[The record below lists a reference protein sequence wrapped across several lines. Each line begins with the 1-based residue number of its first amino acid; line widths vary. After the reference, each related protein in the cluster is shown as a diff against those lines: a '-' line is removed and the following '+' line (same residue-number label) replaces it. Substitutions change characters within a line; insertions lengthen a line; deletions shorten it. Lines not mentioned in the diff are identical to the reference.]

1 MTGNSESINGLISLA
16 KQVSEAILEY
26 NNARV
31 ISHNDADG
39 ITSAAIICQALL
51 RKNIYYHA
59 TIVSRLD
66 EKVVENVNN
75 TTSKGDLVIFCD
87 MGSGQ
92 PGLISDV
99 SESTVV
105 IDHHSPE
112 GESAAKAV
120 INPHLLN
127 IDGSVYLSASGTA
140 YMVAREM
147 EPSNVDLAGLAVAGA
162 IGDKQLF
169 KSANRFI
176 LDEAVQKGIISTKK
190 GLKIGEGDIADLLEN
205 TPEPYLDISGDR
217 EKIDEFL
224 NSLNIHGNIN
234 NLKHEDF
241 KRLASAITL
250 KVIKNASIEAV
261 DSVIGDV
268 YTLNKECV
276 QDIYEYVRILNACG
290 KLKKGGLALTLSL
303 RDSSVLEE
311 AHQMSLEYNRNIL
324 DQIKD
329 AEGLIQRGKNIR
341 YLNTEGMD
349 SIGIVAGVVVRY
361 IYPDMPFVATNE
373 VEDVVKV
380 SARAT
385 HYLVKKGV
393 DLNHAIREAA
403 KSCGGSGG
411 GHNIASG
418 AAIEKGQVENFINI
432 VDDII
437 GKQLKSDRESS
448 DEN

>member
-1 MTGNSESINGLISLA
+1 MTENSDSINGLISLA
-16 KQVSEAILEY
+16 KQVSETILEY
-26 NNARV
+26 NNVRV

-51 RKNIYYHA
+51 RQNICYHA

-66 EKVVENVNN
+66 ESVIENVNN
-75 TTSKGDLVIFCD
+75 TVSEGDLIIFCD

-92 PGLISDV
+92 PDLISKV
-99 SESTVV
+99 SKSNVV

-112 GESAAKAV
+112 GESTAKAV

-140 YMVAREM
+140 YLVAREM
-147 EPSNVDLAGLAVAGA
+147 GPSNVDLSGLAVAGA

-169 KSANRFI
+169 KSANWFI
-176 LDEAVQKGIISTKK
+176 LDEAVQNGIISSNK

-205 TPEPYLDISGDR
+205 IPEPYLDISGDR

-224 NSLNIHGNIN
+224 DSLNVHGNIN
-234 NLKHEDF
+234 NLEHEDF

-261 DSVIGDV
+261 DSIIGDV
-268 YTLNKECV
+268 YTLNKESV

-290 KLKKGGLALTLSL
+290 KLKRGGLALTLSL
-303 RDSSVLEE
+303 RDSSVLKE
-311 AHQMSLEYNRNIL
+311 ARQISLEYNRNIL
-324 DQIKD
+324 DQIKK
-329 AEGLIQRGKNIR
+329 AETLIQRGKNIR

-361 IYPDMPFVATNE
+361 MYPDMPFVATNE

-385 HYLVKKGV
+385 HYLVEKGV
-393 DLNHAIREAA
+393 DLNHAMREAA
-403 KSCGGSGG
+403 KASGGSGG

-437 GKQLKSDRESS
+437 GKQLKSDRKSI